1 MNVADRWKF
10 LSCIS
15 RRSDHRQENC
25 DAESDAGRG
34 GGDLNPKG
42 APGDNHIE
50 VDRNVDIQQEL
61 AKNARQVESGDDA
74 TEKKQENMNKIVDE
88 NYLKF

>member
-1 MNVADRWKF
+1 MNVADRWKL

-25 DAESDAGRG
+25 DAEGDAGRG

-74 TEKKQENMNKIVDE
+74 TEKNKKIWIK
-88 NYLKF
+88 LLMKII